1 MLTKA
6 RERADAQPVD
16 GIRVLIA
23 DDEGEVRS
31 ALADLIDAER
41 ALDLVGAA
49 ADADEAIE
57 LAIAQRPDVALVDVK
72 MPGGGGAR
80 AAREIVASS
89 PHTRVLALSAY
100 EDRTTVLEMLR
111 AGAVGY
117 LVKGTAPEE
126 IVASI
131 GRAVRGQTSLS
142 AEVMGSVVH
151 ELSSQLRRQAS
162 ETEARAQVM
171 DRIRRVVDG
180 NGMSIVFQPIMDLR
194 DRSTIGMEALARF
207 AEEPV
212 RTPDVWFHE
221 AASVGL
227 GTDLELTAIRR
238 ALGLTDRLPADS
250 YLSLNLSH
258 RTATSPRLLHEL
270 ADERA
275 DRLVIEITEHEPVED
290 YDALTDALEALRR
303 RGVRVAIDD
312 AGAGFASLRHA
323 LRLDPHILKVDI
335 SLVRDIDTDRARR
348 ALASALIHFAEEMD
362 VAIIAEGIETQAEL
376 DTLLALGVHFG
387 QGYFLARPAPIDPSE
402 ADVPAGD
409 TDASVG
415 AEAR

>member
-1 MLTKA
+1 M
-6 RERADAQPVD
+6 DS
-16 GIRVLIA
+16 IRVLIA
-23 DDEGEVRS
+23 DDEGEVRA

-57 LAIAQRPDVALVDVK
+57 LAIAQHPDVALVDVK

-80 AAREIVASS
+80 AAREIVRAS
-89 PHTRVLALSAY
+89 PRTRVLALSAY

-151 ELSSQLRRQAS
+151 ELSSQLRREAI
-162 ETEARAQVM
+162 ETEERELVM
-171 DRIRRVVDG
+171 ERIRRVLDG
-180 NGMSIVFQPIMDLR
+180 AGMAIVFQPIVDLQ
-194 DRSTIGMEALARF
+194 DRAIVGMEALARF
-207 AEEPV
+207 AGDAP
-212 RTPDVWFHE
+212 RPPDVWFNE

-227 GTDLELTAIRR
+227 GTDLELTAIRM
-238 ALGLTDRLPADS
+238 ALGKIDLLPAGC

-258 RTATSPRLLHEL
+258 RTATSPRLLDVIIGEHC
-270 ADERA
+270 
-275 DRLVIEITEHEPVED
+275 DRLVVEITEHEPVED
-290 YDALTDALEALRR
+290 YESLTESLEKLRV

-323 LRLDPHILKVDI
+323 LRLDPHVLKVDI

-348 ALASALIHFAEEMD
+348 ALASGLIRFAEEMD
-362 VAIIAEGIETQAEL
+362 ISIVAEGIETQAEL
-376 DTLLALGVHFG
+376 DTLLSLGVRYG
-387 QGYFLARPAPIDPSE
+387 QGYFLAHPAPIDEQEHVRGSE
-402 ADVPAGD
+402 ATP
-409 TDASVG
+409 
-415 AEAR
+415 AEATSRASDAGAV

>member
-1 MLTKA
+1 M
-6 RERADAQPVD
+6 D

-41 ALDLVGAA
+41 ALELVGAA

-180 NGMSIVFQPIMDLR
+180 DGMSIVFQPIMDLR
-194 DRSTIGMEALARF
+194 DRTTVGTEALARF
-207 AEEPV
+207 AEEPL

-238 ALGLTDRLPADS
+238 ALVLIDRLPAEA

-258 RTATSPRLLHEL
+258 RTATSPRLLDEL

-376 DTLLALGVHFG
+376 DTLLSLGVRFG
-387 QGYFLARPAPIDPSE
+387 QGYFLARPAPIDTH
-402 ADVPAGD
+402 GD
-409 TDASVG
+409 GGATDRSVG
-415 AEAR
+415 AEAG

>member
-1 MLTKA
+1 M
-6 RERADAQPVD
+6 DS
-16 GIRVLIA
+16 IRVLIA

-57 LAIAQRPDVALVDVK
+57 LAIAQHPDVALVDVK

-80 AAREIVASS
+80 AAREIVRAS
-89 PHTRVLALSAY
+89 PRTRVLALSAY

-151 ELSSQLRRQAS
+151 ELSSQLRREAT
-162 ETEARAQVM
+162 ETEERELVM
-171 DRIRRVVDG
+171 ERIRRVVDG
-180 NGMSIVFQPIMDLR
+180 TGMRIVFQPIVDLENR
-194 DRSTIGMEALARF
+194 AIVGMEALARF
-207 AEEPV
+207 AGDPP
-212 RTPDVWFHE
+212 RPPDVWFNE

-227 GTDLELTAIRR
+227 GTDLELTAIRL
-238 ALGLTDRLPADS
+238 AMENIDLLPPDA

-258 RTATSPRLLHEL
+258 RTATSPRLLDVVIGEHSQ
-270 ADERA
+270 
-275 DRLVIEITEHEPVED
+275 RLVVEITEHEAVED
-290 YDALTDALEALRR
+290 YDALTESLEKLRI

-323 LRLDPHILKVDI
+323 LRLDPHVLKVDI

-348 ALASALIHFAEEMD
+348 ALASGLIRFAEEMD
-362 VAIIAEGIETQAEL
+362 IAIVAEGIETQAEL
-376 DTLLALGVHFG
+376 DTLLSLGVQFG
-387 QGYFLARPAPIDPSE
+387 QGYFLAHPAPIDQQEPVQG
-402 ADVPAGD
+402 APAVVAVTDHRRATDVGMP
-409 TDASVG
+409 
-415 AEAR
+415 

>member
-1 MLTKA
+1 M
-6 RERADAQPVD
+6 E

-23 DDEGEVRS
+23 DDEGEVRA

-41 ALDLVGAA
+41 ALELVGAA

-57 LAIAQRPDVALVDVK
+57 LAIASHPDVALVDVK

-89 PHTRVLALSAY
+89 PQTRVLALSAY

-162 ETEARAQVM
+162 ETEARTQVM
-171 DRIRRVVDG
+171 DRIRHVVDG
-180 NGMSIVFQPIMDLR
+180 DGMSIVFQPIMDLR
-194 DRSTIGMEALARF
+194 DRAVVGMEALARF
-207 AEEPV
+207 EGDPP
-212 RTPDVWFHE
+212 RPPDVWFHE

-227 GTDLELTAIRR
+227 GTDLELTAIRH
-238 ALGLTDRLPADS
+238 ALAQAADLPPEA

-258 RTATSPRLLHEL
+258 RTATSPRLLEVL
-270 ADERA
+270 ADEAA
-275 DRLVIEITEHEPVED
+275 DRLVIEITEHEAVED
-290 YDALTDALEALRR
+290 YDTLCDALGLLRT

-348 ALASALIHFAEEMD
+348 ALASALIRFAEEMD
-362 VAIIAEGIETQAEL
+362 VAIVAEGIETPAEL
-376 DTLLALGVHFG
+376 DTLRSLGVQFG
-387 QGYFLARPAPIDPSE
+387 QGYFLARPSPIGAWGIAEP
-402 ADVPAGD
+402 ARAAGD
-409 TDASVG
+409 
-415 AEAR
+415 

>member
-1 MLTKA
+1 M
-6 RERADAQPVD
+6 D

-41 ALDLVGAA
+41 ALELVGAA

-180 NGMSIVFQPIMDLR
+180 DGMSIVFQPIMDLR
-194 DRSTIGMEALARF
+194 DRTTVGTEALARF
-207 AEEPV
+207 AEEPL

-238 ALGLTDRLPADS
+238 ALVQIDRLPAEA

-258 RTATSPRLLHEL
+258 RTATSPRLLDEL

-376 DTLLALGVHFG
+376 DTLLSLGVRFG
-387 QGYFLARPAPIDPSE
+387 QGYFLARPAPIDTH
-402 ADVPAGD
+402 GD
-409 TDASVG
+409 GGATDRSVG
-415 AEAR
+415 AEAG

>member
-1 MLTKA
+1 M
-6 RERADAQPVD
+6 D

-41 ALDLVGAA
+41 ALELVGAA

-180 NGMSIVFQPIMDLR
+180 DGMSIVFQPIMDLR
-194 DRSTIGMEALARF
+194 DRTTVGTEALARF
-207 AEEPV
+207 AEEPL

-238 ALGLTDRLPADS
+238 ALVLIDRLPAEA

-258 RTATSPRLLHEL
+258 RTATSPRLLDEL

-376 DTLLALGVHFG
+376 DTLLSLGVRFG
-387 QGYFLARPAPIDPSE
+387 QGYFLARPAPIDSH
-402 ADVPAGD
+402 GD
-409 TDASVG
+409 GGATDRSVG
-415 AEAR
+415 AEAG

>member
-1 MLTKA
+1 M
-6 RERADAQPVD
+6 D

-23 DDEGEVRS
+23 DDEGEVRA

-41 ALDLVGAA
+41 ALELVGAA

-57 LAIAQRPDVALVDVK
+57 LAIAELPDVALVDVK

-89 PHTRVLALSAY
+89 PQTRVLALSAY

-142 AEVMGSVVH
+142 AEVMGGVVH

-180 NGMSIVFQPIMDLR
+180 EGMSIVFQPIFDLR
-194 DRSTIGMEALARF
+194 DRTVEGMEALARF
-207 AEEPV
+207 AEEPT
-212 RTPDVWFHE
+212 RPPDVWFHE

-227 GTDLELTAIRR
+227 GTDLELTAIRL
-238 ALGLTDRLPADS
+238 ALSHAELLPARA

-258 RTATSPRLLHEL
+258 RTATSPRLLDVL
-270 ADERA
+270 ARGRA
-275 DRLVIEITEHEPVED
+275 DRLVVEITEHEAVED
-290 YDALTDALEALRR
+290 YETLTEALAALRA

-323 LRLDPHILKVDI
+323 LRLDPHVIKVDI

-348 ALASALIHFAEEMD
+348 ALASALIRFAEEMD
-362 VAIIAEGIETQAEL
+362 VAIVAEGIETQAEL
-376 DTLLALGVHFG
+376 DTLLSLGVRFG
-387 QGYFLARPAPIDPSE
+387 QGYFLARPGPLTTMGHAPDL
-402 ADVPAGD
+402 ADTA
-409 TDASVG
+409 TG
-415 AEAR
+415 ATVDG